1 MRVKRYEGRNIQEV
15 ISKIKVDLGPSATV
29 LYMKDITQKRLFRKK
44 IKKIEVVAGKEE
56 SKPSLDTAKIELLQ
70 WELKELKES
79 VKNISSKINTVSE
92 IPKAAPAPAAA
103 KEAVSPDFFERKN
116 LLAPVIK
123 NMRKRL
129 RDLDIEDDIV
139 DGILDEFQGTYGE
152 KEFMNPSAFEDFLTG
167 YIRRQVEVSGP
178 IATGERKVVAFVGP
192 TGVGKTTTIAKLA
205 AHFSLVER
213 KKVSLLT
220 IDTYRIAAVDQLK
233 TYAEIIGIPVE
244 VVFTPN
250 EFSVSL
256 SKNQD
261 KDLIFIDTAGGNPFD
276 SVRMGELKKF
286 LDQEPHIETHLLIS
300 LTTKAKE
307 LIEIFNCYNVMHI
320 DRVIFTKLDE
330 CKTFGNILNVAAKVG
345 QPISYVTTG
354 QNVPDDIE
362 VGEIDRLMNFIL
374 KGRDNL
380 LAVRKLE
387 GSRY

>member
-1 MRVKRYEGRNIQEV
+1 MKVKRYEGKNIQEV
-15 ISKIKVDLGPSATV
+15 ISKIKVDLGPSATI
-29 LYMKDITQKRLFRKK
+29 LYMKDITRKRLFRKK
-44 IKKIEVVAGKEE
+44 MKKIEVVAGKEE

-79 VKNISSKINTVSE
+79 VKNISSKMNAM
-92 IPKAAPAPAAA
+92 PPAPPPAAVA
-103 KEAVSPDFFERKN
+103 STPSVVLESAEPKGIFDPA
-116 LLAPVIK
+116 IK

-129 RDLDIEDDIV
+129 RDLDIEEDLIDR
-139 DGILDEFQGTYGE
+139 ILAEFQGKYKE
-152 KEFMNPSAFEDFLTG
+152 KEFTNPLIFEDFLSG
-167 YIRRQVEVSGP
+167 YIRRHIGVSGP
-178 IATGERKVVAFVGP
+178 IATGERKVVAFIGP

-276 SVRMGELKKF
+276 MVRMGELKKF

-307 LIEIFNCYNVMHI
+307 LIEIFNCYNIMHI

-330 CKTFGNILNVAAKVG
+330 CKTFGNILNVAAKVD

-380 LAVRKLE
+380 LSARKLE
-387 GSRY
+387 GSRC